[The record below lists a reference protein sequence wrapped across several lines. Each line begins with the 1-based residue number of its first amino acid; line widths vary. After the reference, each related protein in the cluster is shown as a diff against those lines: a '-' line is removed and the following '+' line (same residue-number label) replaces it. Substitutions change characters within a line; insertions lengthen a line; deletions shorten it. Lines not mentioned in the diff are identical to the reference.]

1 MTSEISLQIIGVIR
15 FSVLTDDFTPLNY
28 GDAQTMRQ
36 RFFDPHRLEERLT
49 MFEHLCLSTLARQT
63 DKGFRCAIL
72 TAEDMPDWAMNR
84 LKAMLAPHPQFLLYA
99 APMGHHYALIKDAY
113 RATAAPGFTHRVSF
127 RLDDDDGM
135 ALDYI
140 ARLRAL
146 SLKLLE
152 ISRDPFIV
160 AYNRGYYLDRSTPG
174 QNTLLDSVE
183 RAPLS
188 AGTALIHPDELETN
202 PYRYNHRAFAQ
213 YYNTYSEI
221 EDGMFLRTI
230 HPDNISGADKQ
241 GLTGRKKAERV
252 AREVVDRFGID
263 LELLR
268 TL

>member
-135 ALDYI
+135 ALCLHDRMQHDDDNNDDDDDHDAPGRPGWVGGPKRSQEVPGYPVRPRRPRVSPSPPTKGVGGGSPLFHLRFSLSPLV
-140 ARLRAL
+140 RL
-146 SLKLLE
+146 
-152 ISRDPFIV
+152 
-160 AYNRGYYLDRSTPG
+160 
-174 QNTLLDSVE
+174 
-183 RAPLS
+183 
-188 AGTALIHPDELETN
+188 
-202 PYRYNHRAFAQ
+202 
-213 YYNTYSEI
+213 
-221 EDGMFLRTI
+221 
-230 HPDNISGADKQ
+230 
-241 GLTGRKKAERV
+241 
-252 AREVVDRFGID
+252 ID
-263 LELLR
+263 HSS
-268 TL
+268 